1 MKNVANFDLLR
12 RELDADDPWQLDTNP
27 FEHERHMHMLRL
39 SLSEGPVAHAL
50 EVGCA
55 GGAFTEKLAPYCERL
70 TVMDVMPQAL
80 ARTRKRLNHPPNVN
94 WIVADVQHFSSA
106 ERFELIV
113 VAEVFYYLA
122 NIAEVRDAIR
132 NLACVL
138 APDGQL
144 IFGSARDA
152 NCRRWGHIAGAET
165 VLKMLNEQ
173 FIEIER
179 VECVGQSSN
188 EDCLLARFQKRSAI
202 SPSIRFPSL
211 G

>member
-1 MKNVANFDLLR
+1 MKTVTHFDLLR
-12 RELDADDPWQLDTNP
+12 RELDADDPWQLDSNP

-39 SLSEGPVAHAL
+39 SLSKGPVAHAL

-55 GGAFTEKLAPYCERL
+55 GGAFTEKLAPYCGRL

-80 ARTRKRLNHPPNVN
+80 ARTRKRLNYPPNVN
-94 WIVADVQHFSSA
+94 WIVANVQHFSSA

-122 NIAEVRDAIR
+122 DIAEVRDAIR

-138 APDGQL
+138 APEGQL

-165 VLKMLNEQ
+165 VLKMLNER
-173 FIEIER
+173 FTEIER

-188 EDCLLARFQKRSAI
+188 EDCLLARFQNAVHFSHQSDLPR
-202 SPSIRFPSL
+202 
-211 G
+211 